1 MHRKLEELRRRALEL
16 RRLGYSYPEIA
27 CELDCSLY
35 KVWEVL
41 SPAESP
47 QSRLGQTAEP
57 ASRVEELSE
66 RVEEMLGTA
75 YRIKPLEEL
84 SREVSWLEEELLGIK
99 EEFEIFD
106 ENLYNALVGLWL
118 IARVGGLGRDRC
130 EYNVDGYCYHWYW
143 TKSPQEL
150 DYDESKRDS
159 WIAELFTESGL
170 RNDQYYVQYAPTS
183 KTKRSLKPYGSPLK
197 DQHRPKP
204 EGC

>member
-1 MHRKLEELRRRALEL
+1 MSPLIVGGLTKALYRKLEELRRRALEL
-16 RRLGYSYPEIA
+16 RRPGYSYPEIA

-41 SPAESP
+41 SPAESS

-57 ASRVEELSE
+57 ASSVEELSE

-118 IARVGGLGRDRC
+118 IARVGG
-130 EYNVDGYCYHWYW
+130 
-143 TKSPQEL
+143 TKEGS
-150 DYDESKRDS
+150 
-159 WIAELFTESGL
+159 L
-170 RNDQYYVQYAPTS
+170 RI
-183 KTKRSLKPYGSPLK
+183 
-197 DQHRPKP
+197 
-204 EGC
+204 